1 MRIPQLHVGNGTDLS
16 GITVFP
22 VWTSA
27 TPIRGLVTGAAA
39 QVEVGELTD
48 GPSVPWLE
56 LSNRGARPALMLEGE
71 LLEGGWQSRALVRDV
86 ILAPHSRGR
95 VAVACVEQGRWGGGG
110 GHERRLR
117 RATPLVQRALRVPE
131 HERQSRVWSDIE
143 RYQSMAH
150 SPTSSL
156 VDQLG
161 ALEADHLIQ
170 HQPLPTLPGQSGV
183 LIALGDQPL
192 GLELFGSPAALTQ
205 HLPAIVQ
212 AARMD
217 AMMAVGPH
225 AEPAP
230 GRRARRMA
238 ARLELI
244 DIFTGQEDA
253 GFGISMIAETPKLWV
268 RGVATHD
275 GRIAHLSALN
285 ITHPLLELTS

>member
-1 MRIPQLHVGNGTDLS
+1 MGRR
-16 GITVFP
+16 
-22 VWTSA
+22 W
-27 TPIRGLVTGAAA
+27 
-39 QVEVGELTD
+39 
-48 GPSVPWLE
+48 W
-56 LSNRGARPALMLEGE
+56 
-71 LLEGGWQSRALVRDV
+71 SRAT
-86 ILAPHSRGR
+86 APT
-95 VAVACVEQGRWGGGG
+95 
-110 GHERRLR
+110 
-117 RATPLVQRALRVPE
+117 ATPLLQRALRVPE
-131 HERQSRVWSDIE
+131 HERQSRVWSDVE

-161 ALEADHLIQ
+161 ALEADQLVQ
-170 HQPLPTLPGQSGV
+170 HQSLPTLPGQSGV

-192 GLELFGSPAALTQ
+192 GLELFGSPAALAQ

-217 AMMAVGPH
+217 ATMAVGPH

-244 DIFTGQEDA
+244 DIFTGHENA
-253 GFGISMIAETPKLWV
+253 GFGISIVAETPKLWV
-268 RGVATHD
+268 RGVATND